1 MERTAMQ
8 ELIDDIKENN
18 RHHYEANIVWF
29 EKLIEKEKQQ
39 IVNAF
44 EDGRE
49 IEYQY
54 HVNCDPVHYENVKTP
69 EQYYNQTFKQ

>member
-1 MERTAMQ
+1 MEQTAVEWLVEQ
-8 ELIDDIKENN
+8 
-18 RHHYEANIVWF
+18 Y
-29 EKLIEKEKQQ
+29 KLIGMLTTAQVNKAKEMEKQQ
-39 IVNAF
+39 IIDTF

>member
-8 ELIDDIKENN
+8 ELYDWVEARDFYISKE
-18 RHHYEANIVWF
+18 WLT
-29 EKLIEKEKQQ
+29 KLIEKEKQQ
-39 IVNAF
+39 IIDAF

-69 EQYYNQTFKQ
+69 EQYYNQTFKQD